1 MNIIVT
7 GANGLLGQHL
17 VTALVKF
24 GYGML
29 ALGKG
34 ECRIKDFTGKYLD
47 LDITDGVAVREV
59 IVSHKPDL
67 IIHAAAMT
75 NVDECEKDK
84 QECYNVNVT
93 ATRFLIDAAKE
104 VKSKIIYLS
113 TDFVFDGMTGPYKE
127 EDIMSPV
134 NYYGSTKVAAEK
146 AIMESDLRWAIVRT
160 VLVYGQ
166 TVEGTRTNIINWVKS
181 SLEQGKH
188 IKVVSDQFRTPT
200 FVDDLVIG
208 IMLLIEKNIDGIF
221 HISGRE
227 EMTPYDMAIE
237 TARYLKLDE
246 SLIEKVDSST
256 FSQAGLRPA
265 KTGFRIDKAR
275 KELGYEPRAF
285 RESLEIM
292 FGAIESSK
300 A

>member
-47 LDITDGVAVREV
+47 LDITDGVAVRDV

-275 KELGYEPRAF
+275 KELGYEPRGF

-292 FGAIESSK
+292 FGANESSK

>member
-75 NVDECEKDK
+75 NVDQCEKDK

-104 VKSKIIYLS
+104 VQSKIIYLS

-146 AIMESDLRWAIVRT
+146 AIMESGLRWAIVRT

-181 SLEQGKH
+181 SLEQEKH
-188 IKVVSDQFRTPT
+188 IRVVSDQFRTPT
-200 FVDDLVIG
+200 FVDDLVTG
-208 IMLLIEKNIDGIF
+208 IMLLIEKSLDGIF

-237 TARYLKLDE
+237 TAKFLKLDE
-246 SLIEKVDSST
+246 SLIEKVDSSN

-275 KELGYEPRAF
+275 KELGFEPRGF
-285 RESLEIM
+285 RETLEIM
-292 FGAIESSK
+292 FGENESSK

>member
-104 VKSKIIYLS
+104 VHSKIIYLS
-113 TDFVFDGMTGPYKE
+113 TDFIFDGMTGPYQE
-127 EDIMSPV
+127 EDIMAPV

-146 AIMESDLRWAIVRT
+146 AVMESDLRWAIVRT

-181 SLEQGKH
+181 SLEQEKH

-200 FVDDLVIG
+200 FVDDLVTG
-208 IMLLIEKNIDGIF
+208 IMLLIEKNLDGIF
-221 HISGRE
+221 HISGKE

-237 TARYLKLDE
+237 TAKFLKLDE

-275 KELGYEPRAF
+275 KELGYEPRSF

-292 FGAIESSK
+292 FGGEKI
-300 A
+300 

>member
-104 VKSKIIYLS
+104 VQSKIIYLS

-127 EDIMSPV
+127 EDVMSPV

-146 AIMESDLRWAIVRT
+146 AIMESELRWAIVRT

-227 EMTPYDMAIE
+227 EMTPYDMAIQ
-237 TARYLKLDE
+237 TAKFLKLDE
-246 SLIEKVDSST
+246 SLIEKVDSSS

-275 KELGYEPRAF
+275 KELGYEPRGF
-285 RESLEIM
+285 RESLDIM
-292 FGAIESSK
+292 FGGNESSI

>member
-34 ECRIKDFTGKYLD
+34 ECRINDFTGKYLD

-104 VKSKIIYLS
+104 VHSKIIYLS

-208 IMLLIEKNIDGIF
+208 IMLLIEKNIDGVF

-227 EMTPYDMAIE
+227 EMTPYDMAME
-237 TARYLKLDE
+237 TAKFLKLDE

-275 KELGYEPRAF
+275 KELGYEPRGF
-285 RESLEIM
+285 RETLEIM
-292 FGAIESSK
+292 FGENENSK
-300 A
+300 M

>member
-34 ECRIKDFTGKYLD
+34 ECRIKEFTGKYLD
-47 LDITDGVAVREV
+47 LDITDGVAVRDV
-59 IVSHKPDL
+59 VVSHKPDL

-75 NVDECEKDK
+75 NVDQCEKDK

-93 ATRFLIDAAKE
+93 ATRFLVDAAKE
-104 VKSKIIYLS
+104 VQSKIIYLS
-113 TDFVFDGMTGPYKE
+113 TDFVFDGMNGPYKE
-127 EDIMSPV
+127 EDIMAPV

-146 AIMESDLRWAIVRT
+146 AIMESELRWAIVRT

-188 IKVVSDQFRTPT
+188 IKVVSDQYRTPT

-221 HISGRE
+221 HISGKE

-237 TARYLKLDE
+237 TAKFLKLDE
-246 SLIEKVDSST
+246 SLIEKVDSSS

-265 KTGFRIDKAR
+265 KTGFKIDKAR
-275 KELGYEPRAF
+275 NELGYEPRGF
-285 RESLEIM
+285 RETLEIM
-292 FGAIESSK
+292 FGEEEGSK
-300 A
+300 V

>member
-104 VKSKIIYLS
+104 VHSKIIYLS

-127 EDIMSPV
+127 EDIMAPV

-181 SLEQGKH
+181 SLEQEKH

-208 IMLLIEKNIDGIF
+208 IMLLIEKNMDGIF
-221 HISGRE
+221 HISGRDD
-227 EMTPYDMAIE
+227 MTPYDMAIE

-246 SLIEKVDSST
+246 SLIEKVDSYN

-265 KTGFRIDKAR
+265 KTGFKIDKAR
-275 KELGYEPRAF
+275 KELGYEPRGF

-292 FGAIESSK
+292 FGGNEN
-300 A
+300 

>member
-34 ECRIKDFTGKYLD
+34 ECRINGFTGKYLD

-104 VKSKIIYLS
+104 VQSKIIYLS

-208 IMLLIEKNIDGIF
+208 IMLLIEKNLDGIF

-237 TARYLKLDE
+237 TAKFLKLDE
-246 SLIEKVDSST
+246 SLIEKVDSSS

-275 KELGYEPRAF
+275 KELGYEPRGF

-292 FGAIESSK
+292 FGGNEN
-300 A
+300 

>member
-104 VKSKIIYLS
+104 VQSKIIYLS

-127 EDIMSPV
+127 QDIMSPV

-265 KTGFRIDKAR
+265 KTGFRIDNAR
-275 KELGYEPRAF
+275 KELGYEPRGF

-292 FGAIESSK
+292 FGANESSK